1 MSNRA
6 FALRERYG
14 AVVCAGL
21 AVLLC
26 GVFTNASAAQISP
39 LLFSTSTV
47 DANGH
52 PRAIALESVTMTA
65 EPFSLS
71 SAGNFSPGDPRTRI
85 TLFCMN
91 LDLLAGEGANALT
104 ADAEDAAHNH
114 YALTPEY
121 VGQVPGF
128 EGVYMV
134 VLRLNDSMTSNLG
147 DVLVRLNL
155 HGMASNRVRL
165 AIGLIGGGPP
175 DDPGT
180 VPTPAPQTPPP
191 AVPAAT
197 PNPFTDSSFAANE
210 DGSRFLEQAT
220 FGPTDAELAHLRNP
234 ALGGY
239 RGWLNE
245 QFNAPMSSYPSLQL
259 YPTDNSLGC
268 PSGTAPPNCNRD
280 NYSMY
285 PMQIAFYQRAM
296 NTQVG
301 NDQLRQRV
309 SWALSQI
316 MVVSGQTLQQ
326 PSWVAYYQ
334 QKLDQNA
341 FGNFRQLLTD
351 VTLNPGMGDYLDMA
365 GNRNTASSPA
375 NENYAREIMQLFTI
389 GVDQLNNDGTPEL
402 DATGNRIPTYDQ
414 NNVTNLARVFTGWVF
429 AAAKQF
435 TPPGGQ
441 PQNVPNY
448 QDPMIVREQNHD
460 VASKTLLNGTVLPA
474 GQNTVTDLN
483 AALDNLFNHPNVGPF
498 IGKQLIQH
506 LVTSN
511 PSPAYVDRVAKAFN
525 NNCTGLYADNPCSGA
540 RGDLKAVITAILLDP
555 EARGDVKTDPN
566 YGHLKEPALF
576 VTNTLRPYLT
586 ATDASLN
593 RQTSSLGQNVFN
605 SPTVFNY
612 YPSDYAV
619 PGTNLFGPTF
629 GILTTTTALG
639 RANLVN
645 TLFVANGGNGLPANG
660 VDTPTGT
667 QINLAPL
674 DALADNPGALA
685 DELNRVLLHKPGATW
700 AASQMRA
707 SVITAIN
714 SIAASNPITTAQRR
728 QRAQTAIYL
737 VASSSQYQ
745 VSR

>member
-1 MSNRA
+1 MTSPS
-6 FALRERYG
+6 FAAPVRF
-14 AVVCAGL
+14 AAIVCA
-21 AVLLC
+21 VLVTLVC
-26 GVFTNASAAQISP
+26 GFFAEIQAAQSP
-39 LLFSTSTV
+39 LLFTTSTV

-52 PRAIALESVTMTA
+52 PRAIALESVTMRA

-71 SAGNFSPGDPRTRI
+71 SEQNFSPNDPRTRI

-104 ADAEDAAHNH
+104 ADAEDAAHVR
-114 YALTPEY
+114 YPLTAEY

-128 EGVYMV
+128 EGIYMV
-134 VLRLNDSMTSNLG
+134 ILRLNDSMAPNLG
-147 DVLVRLNL
+147 DVLIRLNL
-155 HGMASNRVRL
+155 HGMTSNRVRL
-165 AIGLIGGGPP
+165 AIGQIGGGPA

-191 AVPAAT
+191 PAPAAT
-197 PNPFTDSSFAANE
+197 PNPFTDSTFAAGE
-210 DGSRFLEQAT
+210 DGLRFLEQAT

-245 QFNAPMSSYPSLQL
+245 QFNATMSNYPSLPLMQIDSN
-259 YPTDNSLGC
+259 TGC
-268 PSGTAPPNCNRD
+268 PSGSAATCFRD

-285 PMQIAFYQRAM
+285 PMQVAFYQRAM

-316 MVVSGQTLQQ
+316 MVVSGQSVQQ
-326 PSWVAYYQ
+326 ASWMGYYQ

-351 VTLNPGMGDYLDMA
+351 VTVHPTMGDYLDMVN
-365 GNRNTASSPA
+365 NRNTLTSPA
-375 NENYAREIMQLFTI
+375 NENYAREVMQLFSI
-389 GVDQLNNDGTPEL
+389 GLDLLNNDGTPKL
-402 DATGNRIPTYDQ
+402 DAAGNRIPTYDQ

-429 AAAKQF
+429 AAA
-435 TPPGGQ
+435 PGQGI
-441 PQNVPNY
+441 VNY
-448 QDPMIVREQNHD
+448 KDPMVVREQNHD
-460 VASKTLLNGTVLPA
+460 VGSKTLLNGTVLPA
-474 GQNTVTDLN
+474 GQNTQTDLN
-483 AALDNLFNHPNVGPF
+483 MALDNLFNHPNVGPF

-511 PSPAYVDRVAKAFN
+511 PSPAYVGRVATAFN
-525 NNCTGLYADNPCSGA
+525 NNCLGLYPENNCSGA
-540 RGDLKAVITAILLDP
+540 RGDMKAVITAILLDP

-576 VTNTLRPYLT
+576 ITNMLRPYVT
-586 ATDASLN
+586 ATDGSLN

-612 YPSDYAV
+612 YPSDYAI
-619 PGTNLFGPTF
+619 PGTSLYGPSF

-645 TLFVANGGNGLPANG
+645 TLFVSNGGNGINPSQPDA
-660 VDTPTGT
+660 PTGT

-685 DELNRVLLHKPGATW
+685 DELNRMLLHNQSATW
-700 AASQMRA
+700 AASPMRA

-714 SIAASNPITTAQRR
+714 SIAASNPITSAQRR

-737 VASSSQYQ
+737 VASSSQFQ